1 MLEVNSYFDGQVK
14 SISLQTRTLPATVGV
29 MAVGEYEFS
38 TSKKETITVVSGE
51 LVVRLPGSEDW
62 LTYNDGDKFV
72 VDAQQRFQLKVTE
85 ETAYFCTYE

>member
-1 MLEVNSYFDGQVK
+1 MLEVNSYFDGNVK
-14 SISLQTRTLPATVGV
+14 SISLQTRTLPATIGV

-51 LVVRLPGSEDW
+51 LLVKLPDTEEWG
-62 LTYNDGDKFV
+62 TYTNGAKFM
-72 VDAQQRFQLKVTE
+72 VDANKVFQLKVNE

>member
-14 SISLQTRTLPATVGV
+14 SISLQTKTLPATVGV
-29 MAVGEYEFS
+29 MAIGEYEFS

-51 LVVRLPGSEDW
+51 LVVRLPGTDEW
-62 LTYNDGDKFV
+62 GTYTNGAKFIV
-72 VDAQQRFQLKVTE
+72 EANQKFQLKVNE